1 MSRPPRDP
9 REKVFTKDVVL
20 FLAIAVLMWSP
31 FLLFVFIHDL
41 KDIVHART
49 ELFYLFL
56 FVELVIALNS
66 RSLRFGFFKL
76 RPHKWLVIAVASQ
89 VLLTV
94 GLLFIPSIRRGF
106 GVMPPRPADAV
117 LALGFGTFVF
127 LSMEGIKAYLR
138 RRA

>member
-1 MSRPPRDP
+1 
-9 REKVFTKDVVL
+9 VL

-41 KDIVHART
+41 RDIVHART

-66 RSLRFGFFKL
+66 RSLKYGFFKL

-89 VLLTV
+89 VVLTA
-94 GLLFIPSIRRGF
+94 GLLMIPSMRAGF
-106 GVMPPRPADAV
+106 GVLPPRLGDIEIMV
-117 LALGFGTFVF
+117 GFGAFVF
-127 LSMEGIKAYLR
+127 LSMEAIKAYLR
-138 RRA
+138 RRAA

>member
-1 MSRPPRDP
+1 
-9 REKVFTKDVVL
+9 
-20 FLAIAVLMWSP
+20 MWSP
-31 FLLFVFIHDL
+31 LLLFVFIHDL

-66 RSLRFGFFKL
+66 RSLKYSFFKL
-76 RPHKWLVIAVASQ
+76 RPHKWLVIAVVSQ
-89 VLLTV
+89 VALTA
-94 GLLFIPSIRRGF
+94 GLLLIPSIRAGF
-106 GVMPPRPADAV
+106 GILPPRLQDIELM
-117 LALGFGTFVF
+117 LAFGAFVF